1 MNNDANPFYDK
12 KELYFTRILDYFF
25 EYVSD
30 NDSQIKLYDTF
41 DELRRFC
48 NNNIFVEK
56 AIRAYTGE
64 SSFCYLF
71 NRAMR
76 NFSKGLMLMAYFMG
90 PFLFGLNK

>member
-1 MNNDANPFYDK
+1 MF
-12 KELYFTRILDYFF
+12 LIMIR
-25 EYVSD
+25 
-30 NDSQIKLYDTF
+30 KLNIYDTF
-41 DELRRFC
+41 DELRRFDI

-56 AIRAYTGE
+56 VIRAYTGE